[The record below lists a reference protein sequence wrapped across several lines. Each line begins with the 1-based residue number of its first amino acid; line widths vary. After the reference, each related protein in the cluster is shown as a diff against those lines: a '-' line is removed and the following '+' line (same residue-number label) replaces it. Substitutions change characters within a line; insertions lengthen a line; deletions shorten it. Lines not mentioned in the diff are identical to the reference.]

1 MSPLPVLT
9 HPKLSALKDI
19 KHAFFTR
26 QGGASTGVYD
36 SLNVG
41 RGSRD
46 EPSDVRENRRRA
58 AAHFGTDTDHL
69 LTGYQI
75 HSTIVLSAEDQTGEV
90 RLEGDGVVASQ
101 PGLVCGALAADCAP
115 ILLADAEARVVCAA
129 HAGWKG
135 ALSGMAEAAVAAM
148 VARGAKADRIVAVVG
163 PCIGPN
169 SYEVGPEFFER
180 FETERPGSS
189 CFFRP
194 AAEAGKHMF
203 DLPGFVLERLRGA
216 GIQAPEWIGKDT
228 LAEPDLFFSNRRA
241 FHQKDDDYGRLL
253 SAIMLE
259 QN

>member
-1 MSPLPVLT
+1 MSQLPVLT
-9 HPKLSALKDI
+9 HPKLSALKGI
-19 KHAFFTR
+19 RHAFFTR
-26 QGGASTGVYD
+26 QGGVSKGVYD

-46 EPSDVRENRRRA
+46 EAADVQENRRRA
-58 AAHFGTDTDHL
+58 AAHFGTDTGHV

-90 RLEGDGVVASQ
+90 RLEGDAVAAST

-115 ILLADAEARVVCAA
+115 ILLADEEARIVCAA

-148 VARGAKADRIVAVVG
+148 VARGARVDRIVAVVG
-163 PCIGPN
+163 PCIGPK

-180 FETERPGSS
+180 FETEQPGSS
-189 CFFRP
+189 RFFRP
-194 AAEAGKHMF
+194 AAAAGKHMF
-203 DLPGFVLERLRGA
+203 DLPGFVVERLRSVGL
-216 GIQAPEWIGKDT
+216 QAPEWIGRDT

-241 FHQKDDDYGRLL
+241 FHQQDDDYGRLL
-253 SAIMLE
+253 SAIMIE
-259 QN
+259 PD